1 MKVAPPVSVVVV
13 VAVAVEVLIKL
24 QTKVFFP
31 YGSHLPVSLVL
42 GNHYEISYHYE
53 ILQQVPS

>member
-13 VAVAVEVLIKL
+13 AAVAVVVLTAL

-31 YGSHLPVSLVL
+31 YGSHLSVSLVL
-42 GNHYEISYHYE
+42 GNHYEVSYHYK